1 MSEIDTAAGRVR
13 GRARP
18 GGVRAYLGIPYGAPT
33 GGPNRFRPPVAPE
46 PWSGVRDAASFGPS
60 APQTVIEQ
68 AQPLALFGGIP
79 EPSVSEDCLYLNVW
93 TPGSDGSYP
102 VFVYFHGGG
111 HTMGSASWP
120 VYDGAAMAARGIV
133 VVTVNHRLGVL
144 GYLALEHLLG
154 PEYASSGANGVL
166 DLVASLEW
174 VRDTIAAFGG
184 DPGNVTICGQSGGG
198 SKVATLFA
206 MPSAHGLF
214 HRAAIMS
221 GWFGMR
227 SAPPDEAAAVTSRVL
242 RHLELP
248 DERAHEL
255 LDLPAAPVATAVDAL
270 GGIASGLLPMIDGR
284 FIASQPIDAVR
295 AGSPTVPLLIGS
307 TRNEYSL
314 FLRFVVM
321 GMGGEPLDAALAFLR
336 STFGAEVDGVIEA
349 YGRTRPGADQY
360 AVYEAVATDGYVR
373 IPAIRMAEAMQGH
386 DAPVFMYRFDWPSPI
401 DPTLEAAHGLDL
413 PFLFDTVDTASIT
426 GQGPQ
431 RAALTADVCG
441 AFTAYARDGRPL
453 VPSGQTWAP
462 YDARER
468 ATLLFDVPSRIELD
482 PGAVERMAWEG
493 IV

>member
-1 MSEIDTAAGRVR
+1 MSEVTTAAGRIR
-13 GRARP
+13 GRGLPNGAS
-18 GGVRAYLGIPYGAPT
+18 AYLGVPYGAPT
-33 GGPNRFRPPVAPE
+33 GGPNRFRPPAPPE
-46 PWSGVRDAASFGPS
+46 PWSGVRDATSFGPS

-68 AQPLALFGGIP
+68 AEPLLMFGGIP
-79 EPSVSEDCLYLNVW
+79 EASVSEDCLYLNIW
-93 TPGSDGSYP
+93 TPGPGSHP

-144 GYLALEHLLG
+144 GYLALEDLLG
-154 PEYASSGANGVL
+154 GDYASSGANGVL

-174 VRDTIAAFGG
+174 VRHTIAAFGG

-198 SKVATLFA
+198 SKVATLLA

-227 SAPPDEAAAVTSRVL
+227 GATRDEAGAVTSRVL
-242 RHLELP
+242 RHLDLP

-255 LDLPAAPVATAVDAL
+255 LHIPVARLAAASDAL
-270 GGIASGLLPMIDGR
+270 GGIASGLVPMIDGR

-295 AGSPTVPLLIGS
+295 AGSPVPLLIGS

-336 STFGAEVDGVIEA
+336 STFGAEIDGVIEA
-349 YGRTRPGADQY
+349 YVRTRPGADRY
-360 AVYEAVATDGYVR
+360 AVYEAVATDGHVR
-373 IPAIRMAEAMQGH
+373 IPAIRMAEAMQGR
-386 DAPVFMYRFDWPSPI
+386 DAPVFMYRFDWPSPM

-413 PFLFDTVDTASIT
+413 PFLFDTVDTAPIT

-431 RAALTADVCG
+431 RAALTADICG

-453 VPSGQTWAP
+453 VPSGETWAP
-462 YDARER
+462 YDTRER
-468 ATLLFDVPSRIELD
+468 ATLLFDVPSRIKLD
-482 PGAVERMAWEG
+482 PRAEERIAWDG